1 MDDNVTAIDAL
12 LNGLLVVF
20 LFIIVPKTY
29 NNIFYYF
36 RVPLGEL
43 ELYKGTLKLSKHA
56 IVLTPR
62 DSCPN
67 REFRFFWKRP
77 ILRSKRG
84 CFWINLSKIKHTF
97 IEVQYSPKSNK
108 KSDRYFSHSP
118 DDIYGLFI
126 LEGNDYR
133 GSGYYILRDSN
144 NVLHLTDW
152 YNYPEDKDEYT
163 LVASMLSRNTYTLG
177 QLRELDRT
185 REGLYI
191 EAVAD

>member
-1 MDDNVTAIDAL
+1 MDEEFTITHVL
-12 LNGLLVVF
+12 
-20 LFIIVPKTY
+20 LFIFMFIIIPKAY

-43 ELYKGTLKLSKHA
+43 EMYEGEPKLSKYA
-56 IVLTPR
+56 IMLTPR
-62 DSCPN
+62 DLCPN
-67 REFRFFWKRP
+67 REFRFLWKKL

-84 CFWINLSKIKHTF
+84 CFWINLSKINHTF
-97 IEVQYSPKSNK
+97 IEVQYSPKSK
-108 KSDRYFSHSP
+108 KEPARYFSRSP
-118 DDIYGLFI
+118 DDIYGLFL
-126 LEGNDYR
+126 LEGNDYWS
-133 GSGYYILRDSN
+133 SGYYILRDSN

-152 YNYPEDKDEYT
+152 YNYPEDKEEYT